1 MVPKNKK
8 MLVVEL
14 EMKKE
19 RETKKMKTNTMMTW
33 HSEQPTICGAE
44 VWWKRAAAMMVVMT
58 VVKMVKTMEMEKT
71 KRV

>member
-19 RETKKMKTNTMMTW
+19 RETKKMKTNTMMTKRTTTNK
-33 HSEQPTICGAE
+33 SNQ
-44 VWWKRAAAMMVVMT
+44 KRAAKALF
-58 VVKMVKTMEMEKT
+58 
-71 KRV
+71 